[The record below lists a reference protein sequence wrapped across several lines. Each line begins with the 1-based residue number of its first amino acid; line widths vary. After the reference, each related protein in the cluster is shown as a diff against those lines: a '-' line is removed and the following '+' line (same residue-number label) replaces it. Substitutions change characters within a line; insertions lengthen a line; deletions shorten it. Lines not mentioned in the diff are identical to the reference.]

1 MIPIHYIL
9 SLLRKLSKI
18 KKYLSILSS
27 YKGTSITDLLNDLT
41 LRGAVG
47 QY

>member
-1 MIPIHYIL
+1 MPIHYIFVFIK
-9 SLLRKLSKI
+9 KLGKI

-27 YKGTSITDLLNDLT
+27 YKGISITDLLNDLT
-41 LRGAVG
+41 LRGAIG